1 MEYKKFSTTLISVF
15 VLAGMAFARAGGG
28 GSSGGGTSKGI
39 GAIISL
45 INLGLIIY
53 FVYRKNKKAKKI
65 IHDIHNT
72 DSLWDYDKMIDFA
85 NVTFS
90 RMQNA
95 WMERNM
101 ELVKDIVTERLFNE
115 FQKELNWQ
123 KVKHEQNIIEDIEL
137 KKTEIIGLEDHT
149 GKDTDSFTVYIKGRL
164 VDYTISDKTQKVYT
178 NSSKSSSS
186 FVDLYYFVRQE
197 DKWVL
202 DRVDNKVT
210 LGKIFKA
217 KEIVD

>member
-1 MEYKKFSTTLISVF
+1 MKFIATLFLLFAIT
-15 VLAGMAFARAGGG
+15 GMAYARAGG
-28 GSSGGGTSKGI
+28 GSSGGGGAGKGV
-39 GAIISL
+39 GAIITI

-53 FVYRKNKKAKKI
+53 FVYRKNKKAKKLI
-65 IHDIHNT
+65 DEIHNT
-72 DSLWDYDKMIDFA
+72 DSIWDYDKMIDFA
-85 NVTFS
+85 NNTFS

-101 ELVKDIVTERLFNE
+101 ELVKDIVTERLYHE
-115 FQKELNWQ
+115 FQKKLDWQ
-123 KVKHEQNIIEDIEL
+123 KIKHEQNIIEDIEI
-137 KKTEIIGLEDHT
+137 KKTEIIGVEDHN

-202 DRVDNKVT
+202 DKIDNQVT
-210 LGKIFKA
+210 LGKIYKS
-217 KEIVD
+217 KEIVE